1 MLSENF
7 FMNETKNHN
16 PPFKLNGRSLTPRVF
31 PPKQLWKSI
40 VYSAVNETHSNEWSL
55 RMSSDND
62 FLRFRN
68 IHRSVELANIWKYS
82 KSSRDIKK
90 KKFNVKLMT
99 DIPKNT
105 ESICVV
111 CNRHF
116 SDIIVHACCSCSGTQ
131 FLQEAWW
138 DIPDD

>member
-1 MLSENF
+1 
-7 FMNETKNHN
+7 
-16 PPFKLNGRSLTPRVF
+16 
-31 PPKQLWKSI
+31 
-40 VYSAVNETHSNEWSL
+40 
-55 RMSSDND
+55 MSSDND